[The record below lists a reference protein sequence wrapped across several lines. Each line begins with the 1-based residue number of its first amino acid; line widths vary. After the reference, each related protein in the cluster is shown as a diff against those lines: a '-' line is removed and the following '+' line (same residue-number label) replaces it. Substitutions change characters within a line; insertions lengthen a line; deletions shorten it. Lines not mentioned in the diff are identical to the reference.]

1 MLNNINLVMNDQF
14 VQFMF
19 ILKTEQGLVYS
30 LRTSLREVIFSQV
43 YPGNPEQQNSEGKKS
58 KTDNS

>member
-1 MLNNINLVMNDQF
+1 MNDQF

-30 LRTSLREVIFSQV
+30 LRTSLREVIFS
-43 YPGNPEQQNSEGKKS
+43 
-58 KTDNS
+58 

>member
-43 YPGNPEQQNSEGKKS
+43 YSGNPEQQNSEGKKS